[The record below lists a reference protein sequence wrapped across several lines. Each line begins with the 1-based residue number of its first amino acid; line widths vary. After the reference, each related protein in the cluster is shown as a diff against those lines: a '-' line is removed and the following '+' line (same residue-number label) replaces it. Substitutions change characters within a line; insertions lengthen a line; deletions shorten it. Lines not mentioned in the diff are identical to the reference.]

1 MEINIITEQ
10 SSVQIRL
17 KGRFDFSTHRE
28 FRSAIDGAMAIKGI
42 RKVTVDLSGVEYL
55 DSSALGMLLILRDKA
70 QAESKQIELAN
81 ARQSVAQVL
90 DIANFKNLFTIV

>member
-28 FRSAIDGAMAIKGI
+28 FRSAIAGAMAIKGI
-42 RKVTVDLSGVEYL
+42 RKRANR
-55 DSSALGMLLILRDKA
+55 SSWRMRGKA
-70 QAESKQIELAN
+70 WRRCAISPIS
-81 ARQSVAQVL
+81 RTCSPSS
-90 DIANFKNLFTIV
+90 DPHRSHRSIPPPR